1 MNFYTNVLQYGNSIL
16 VREVRD
22 GERMTRR
29 VKYEPTLFDMVNT
42 SEETGYKT
50 LDGNSVLPHTFDS
63 IKEAKQWVANREN
76 QKEIIF
82 GNTQYPY
89 CWIADEYPNR
99 VDWDLDQMLMVTI
112 DIEVECENGFPKPED
127 AAEPMLSITIKNH
140 QTKRIVVWGIG
151 EFVTD
156 RDDVTYVQCESE
168 VHLLKE
174 FLIFWERHTPDIVTG
189 WNTEFFDIP
198 YLVNRIR
205 NVFDEEEVKR
215 LSPWRNVFAREV
227 YNMGR
232 VHQTYTLDGI
242 SALDYF
248 DLYRKFTYTNQES
261 YRLDHIAFV
270 ELGERK
276 TGNPFETFREWY
288 TNDYQSFIEYNI
300 QDVEIVDRLEDKMKL
315 IELALTMAY
324 DAKVNFVDVLG
335 TVRYWDILI
344 YNYLRERNIVIPQKS
359 DNKKVEKFEGAY
371 VKDPQVG
378 MHNWVMSFDLNS
390 LYPHLIMQYNIS
402 PETLVNSGDKP
413 IEGMVDKILE
423 YGKVDNDTEHCMTP
437 NGALFRKD
445 KRGFLPELMEGIY
458 NDRVKYKRLMLDAQ
472 QEYENTG
479 NKSLLKDI
487 ARYDNIQMAKK
498 ISLNSAYGAIGNNWF
513 RYFNLLV
520 ATAITS
526 SGQLS
531 IRWIEKSLN
540 IHLNKILDTKNEDYV
555 IAADTDS
562 VYITFDKLV
571 TRVFKEGTK
580 TDVIISFLDKVA
592 KEKLEPFI
600 DKSYTALSQVTNAYE
615 QKMEMGREAIAD
627 KGLWTAKKRYIL
639 NVYDMEGVRY
649 SEPKLKIMGIE
660 AVKSSTP
667 APCRE
672 KLKEA
677 LKIIMGGDEEM
688 LNTFIQDFREEFM
701 TLPPEDIAYPRSVNG
716 IEKFSDN
723 AISRMRTFK
732 KMEERESKKRKK
744 DTKLG
749 TLDGED
755 VTYGLFASGAP
766 IHVKG
771 AILYNHLIEKNNI
784 SNKYPYIQEGD
795 KIRFVHMQE
804 PNIYQSSAFSFIT
817 KLPREL
823 DILHKIDYDTQY
835 EKSFLEP
842 LRVITDTMKWVLKN
856 DEVGSLESF
865 FG

>member
-1 MNFYTNVLQYGNSIL
+1 MNFYTNVLQYGNFIL
-16 VREVRD
+16 VREVRN
-22 GERMTRR
+22 GERTTRR
-29 VKYEPTLFDMVNT
+29 VKYEPTLFDLVKT
-42 SEETGYKT
+42 REETGYKT
-50 LDGNSVLPHTFDS
+50 LDGKSVLPHPFDS
-63 IKEAKQWVANREN
+63 IKLAKQWVSSREN
-76 QKEIIF
+76 QDIVY

-89 CWIADEYPNR
+89 CWIADEYPNQ

-140 QTKRIVVWGIG
+140 QTKSIVVWGIG

-156 RDDVTYVQCESE
+156 REDITYVQCESE

-205 NVFDEEEVKR
+205 NVFDEEEVQR
-215 LSPWRNVFAREV
+215 LSPWKNVFSRDV
-227 YNMGR
+227 YQMGR
-232 VHQTYTLDGI
+232 AHQVYTLDGI
-242 SALDYF
+242 AALDYF

-276 TGNPFETFREWY
+276 VGNPFETFREWY
-288 TNDYQSFIEYNI
+288 TKDYQSFIEYNI

-324 DAKVNFVDVLG
+324 DAKVNFTDVLG

-359 DNKKVEKFEGAY
+359 DNKKVEQFEGAY

-378 MHNWVMSFDLNS
+378 MHKWVMSFDLNS

-402 PETLVNSGDKP
+402 PETLVNGNSEPTK
-413 IEGMVDKILE
+413 GMVDKILN
-423 YGKVDNDTEHCMTP
+423 GKVKNDTEYCMTP
-437 NGALFRKD
+437 NGAFFRKD

-513 RYFNLLV
+513 RYFDLMV
-520 ATAITS
+520 ATAITT

-531 IRWIEKSLN
+531 IRWIEKALN
-540 IHLNKILDTKNEDYV
+540 IYLNKILETKNEDYV
-555 IAADTDS
+555 IASDTDS
-562 VYITFDKLV
+562 VYITFDRLV
-571 TRVFKEGTK
+571 TKVFEEGAEVERVI
-580 TDVIISFLDKVA
+580 DFLDTIA

-600 DKSYTALSQVTNAYE
+600 DKSFTALYKLTNAYE
-615 QKMEMGREAIAD
+615 QKMKMGREAIAD
-627 KGLWTAKKRYIL
+627 KGVWTAKKRYIL

-649 SEPKLKIMGIE
+649 SEPKMKIMGIE
-660 AVKSSTP
+660 AVRSSTP

-677 LKIIMGGDEEM
+677 LKIIMDGDEKM

-701 TLPPEDIAYPRSVNG
+701 SLPPEDIAYPRSCNG
-716 IEKFSDN
+716 LKKFRGTD
-723 AISRMRTFK
+723 RLFK
-732 KMEERESKKRKK
+732 K
-744 DTKLG
+744 
-749 TLDGED
+749 
-755 VTYGLFASGAP
+755 GAP

-771 AILYNHLIEKNNI
+771 AILYNHLVAKNKLG
-784 SNKYPYIQEGD
+784 NKYPNIQEGD
-795 KIRFVHMQE
+795 KLKFIHMKE
-804 PNIYQSSAFSFIT
+804 PNIYQASAFSFMT
-817 KLPREL
+817 KMPKEL
-823 DILHKIDYDTQY
+823 DLYRFIDYDKQF
-835 EKSFLEP
+835 EKSFVEP
-842 LRVITDTMKWVLKN
+842 LKFITEKMNWLIDNSYGTQ
-856 DEVGSLESF
+856 GTLEDF
-865 FG
+865 F

>member
-701 TLPPEDIAYPRSVNG
+701 TLPPEEIAYPRSCNG
-716 IEKFSDN
+716 LKKF
-723 AISRMRTFK
+723 R
-732 KMEERESKKRKK
+732 
-744 DTKLG
+744 G
-749 TLDGED
+749 TDR
-755 VTYGLFASGAP
+755 LFALGAP
-766 IHVKG
+766 KHVKG
-771 AILYNHLIEKNNI
+771 AILYNHLVDENKLG
-784 SNKYPYIQEGD
+784 NKYVTIQEGD
-795 KIRFVHMQE
+795 KVKFVNLKD
-804 PNIYQSSAFSFIT
+804 NIYQASAFSFMT
-817 KLPREL
+817 KIPKEL
-823 DILHKIDYDTQY
+823 DILPMVDYTSQY
-835 EKSFLEP
+835 EDSFLAP
-842 LRVITDTMKWVLKN
+842 LRVITDKMNWILKN
-856 DEVGSLESF
+856 DEVGSLENF
-865 FG
+865 FS

>member
-688 LNTFIQDFREEFM
+688 LNTFIQDFRDEFM
-701 TLPPEDIAYPRSVNG
+701 TLPPEEIAYPRSCNG
-716 IEKFSDN
+716 LKKF
-723 AISRMRTFK
+723 R
-732 KMEERESKKRKK
+732 
-744 DTKLG
+744 G
-749 TLDGED
+749 TDR
-755 VTYGLFASGAP
+755 LFALGAP
-766 IHVKG
+766 KHVKG
-771 AILYNHLIEKNNI
+771 AILYNHLVDENKLG
-784 SNKYPYIQEGD
+784 NKYVTIQEGD
-795 KIRFVHMQE
+795 KVKFVNLKD
-804 PNIYQSSAFSFIT
+804 NIYQASAFSFIT
-817 KLPREL
+817 KIPPELEILPMV
-823 DILHKIDYDTQY
+823 DYTSQY
-835 EKSFLEP
+835 EDSFLTP
-842 LRVITDTMKWVLKN
+842 LRVITDKMNWILKN
-856 DEVGSLESF
+856 DEVGTLEDF